1 MKQSVAFETQ
11 VTLVTPYVC
20 CSVPAPVTEAACFSD
35 GTAPA
40 VLFMVFIIIILLL
53 VVVALAIA
61 LVLVGRKFRQLRK
74 KTLNISTQGGHHM
87 HTTLASLI
95 QFTLKML
102 EWLGTDM
109 ANPLKL
115 H

>member
-1 MKQSVAFETQ
+1 MKQSVALETQ
-11 VTLVTPYVC
+11 VTPVTPYVC
-20 CSVPAPVTEAACFSD
+20 CSIPAPVTEAACFSD
-35 GTAPA
+35 GSAPA

-102 EWLGTDM
+102 E
-109 ANPLKL
+109 
-115 H
+115 